1 VGCFDYFLV
10 NHVNGSP
17 FSTTEASGQLIAD
30 LGYSIYQSITLGSS
44 GNQYLGMR
52 YAAPPLGNS
61 RFRAPAEPLTTAGLQ
76 NATTVSTTYLLV
88 LVFSLTI
95 IQFHPICLGISTNL
109 PSSTQA
115 EDCLFINIWGPASAT
130 ADSNLP
136 VWVYSKFKV
145 EAMSRTQ
152 MQIIMVRR
160 WWKTLARRLFSSISI
175 IGLDLGVSW
184 SAKKSDKMEIWMVVY
199 LMNILHCNV
208 GVGGEIS
215 FLFWTVSWFLLRQ
228 SWSSN
233 S

>member
-10 NHVNGSP
+10 NYVNGSP

-61 RFRAPAEPLTTAGLQ
+61 RFRAPEEPLTSASLQ

-115 EDCLFINIWGPASAT
+115 EDCLFINVWGPDSVT

-136 VWVYSKFKV
+136 VWVYSTFKV

-160 WWKTLARRLFSSISI
+160 WWKTLARILFSSISI

-184 SAKKSDKMEIWMVVY
+184 SAKK
-199 LMNILHCNV
+199 
-208 GVGGEIS
+208 
-215 FLFWTVSWFLLRQ
+215 
-228 SWSSN
+228 
-233 S
+233 